1 MLPFL
6 IVHTV
11 GVVPD
16 ANMRDCISDFPWKR
30 CDIAVFTA
38 EGVLSHGDCAQTSQQ
53 PQLQYRYGPLYPAPS
68 SSFLSV
74 PLFTHRPLYPAPPS
88 SFLSVPLFT
97 HRPLY
102 PAPPFIPLSSFVHP
116 QATLPSTT
124 LFIPLSFFVHPQAT
138 LPSTTLFIPL
148 FLCSPT
154 GHFT

>member
-11 GVVPD
+11 GVAPD

-30 CDIAVFTA
+30 CDVAVFTA
-38 EGVLSHGDCAQTSQQ
+38 EGVLPHGDCAQTSQQ
-53 PQLQYRYGPLYPAPS
+53 PQFQYWYGPLYPAPP

-74 PLFTHRPLYPAPPS
+74 PLFTHGPIYPAPPS

-102 PAPPFIPLSSFVHP
+102 PAPPFSFLSVSLFTHGALYPPSSSF
-116 QATLPSTT
+116 LS
-124 LFIPLSFFVHPQAT
+124 ISFFTHIMQ
-138 LPSTTLFIPL
+138 LPHNY
-148 FLCSPT
+148 
-154 GHFT
+154 GKYRNV